1 MTSPETKEPNGAIKR
16 AGSLLTVHA
25 IAFRIQ
31 ANLLADQWEEMYMA
45 AGYVLNHT
53 LTRSLN

>member
-16 AGSLLTVHA
+16 AGSLLTVRA
-25 IAFRIQ
+25 TAFRIQ
-31 ANLLADQWEEMYMA
+31 ANLPADQWEEMYMA
-45 AGYVLNHT
+45 AGYVLNRT